1 MDSPRGLGIARVALT
16 LQVVIEQEKL
26 EALLRESD
34 KALGTRL
41 AEQVDAWVR
50 EQKLGYYP
58 AIDFLVDQGVIAEG
72 ELEALH
78 TLAAT
83 VRKRVKREVQTRLWP
98 VFSSVHIERTK
109 TIAFQLPRVTPGKPQ
124 AREELARHY
133 FPNGVRLEL
142 LLTSLDKHSRLEE
155 VTAFTE
161 KKVVRNLKD
170 DFESISVSAVR
181 RVGDEA
187 Q

>member
-1 MDSPRGLGIARVALT
+1 VDSPRGLGIARVALT

-109 TIAFQLPRVTPGKPQ
+109 TIAFRSPSSCR
-124 AREELARHY
+124 A
-133 FPNGVRLEL
+133 
-142 LLTSLDKHSRLEE
+142 
-155 VTAFTE
+155 
-161 KKVVRNLKD
+161 
-170 DFESISVSAVR
+170 
-181 RVGDEA
+181 
-187 Q
+187 